1 MKRAY
6 AQSDSSGGFGEA
18 GVREVLGLEQQAA
31 AMLRDAQAE
40 AIQIVAS
47 AREQADQ
54 LKSEMTAEANQEA
67 EATMR
72 ESESQIEQQLRSI
85 REDAE
90 REAAVWERVA
100 EDHLQ
105 EALAF
110 VLDLVTAG
118 GAH

>member
-1 MKRAY
+1 MKRAF
-6 AQSDSSGGFGEA
+6 AQSDSFGGFGEA
-18 GVREVLGLEQQAA
+18 GVREVLGLERQAA
-31 AMLRDAQAE
+31 AMLKDAQAE
-40 AIQIVAS
+40 AARIVAD

-54 LKSEMTAEANQEA
+54 LGSEMTAEANREA
-67 EATMR
+67 AATMR
-72 ESESQIEQQLRSI
+72 ESEAQIEQQLRSI

-90 REAAVWERVA
+90 REAAAWERVA

-110 VLDLVTAG
+110 VLDLVTIG